1 MAMLCLLREKPFKQ
15 KQEGA
20 MALTYAGKLGFAKQ
34 LGSIIQDKT
43 DVLKKAKV
51 DVEGRQ
57 KEITVRVE
65 AAVKEDGKQEAMKA
79 ELRAQ
84 TNKTVEATN
93 YAYSYASDTADLIV
107 GALGKSDELS
117 KRIRKLR
124 EQMAKEAKKDKNKQA

>member
-1 MAMLCLLREKPFKQ
+1 MSLSY
-15 KQEGA
+15 
-20 MALTYAGKLGFAKQ
+20 TGKLGFAKQ
-34 LGSIIQDKT
+34 LVSIIQDKA

-51 DVEGRQ
+51 DVDGRQ
-57 KEITVRVE
+57 KEISNRGE
-65 AAVKEDGKQEAMKA
+65 AAATQDGKQEAMKA

-107 GALGKSDELS
+107 GALGKTDELS